1 MTRMLAALRTDV
13 ALQARNGLYA
23 ISAVFSAIMA
33 AALIW
38 LSSASSLQRTVPMGI
53 LFVVGGS
60 TLMYV
65 VAMVLLERDDGTL
78 EAVSVS
84 PLRPQEYLAAKVVSL
99 SGLAVFEGLVLVGV
113 AVVWLDRSSLG
124 GATTPLL
131 IAGLVGLG
139 VLHTLVGIII
149 VVRYSRIM
157 EALMP
162 MGLVAVVFQVPAL
175 YFIGA
180 LPSRVALV
188 VPSAAPAMLVR
199 AAFVP
204 LEGWEWT
211 YALVGTGLSTV
222 LAAIWAHRAF
232 VHHII
237 RKGVRA

>member
-1 MTRMLAALRTDV
+1 MTRVLAALRTDV

-23 ISAVFSAIMA
+23 ISVLFAAIMA
-33 AALIW
+33 GALIW
-38 LSSASSLQRTVPMGI
+38 LSSAASLQRMVPMGI
-53 LFVVGGS
+53 LFIVGGS

-78 EAVSVS
+78 EAISVS
-84 PLRPQEYLAAKVVSL
+84 PLRPREYLAAKVASL
-99 SGLAVFEGLVLVGV
+99 TGLAVFEGLILATV
-113 AVVWLDRSSLG
+113 AMAWLDRSSLA
-124 GATTPLL
+124 GAAVPLL
-131 IAGLVGLG
+131 VAGLVGLG

-162 MGLVAVVFQVPAL
+162 MGLVAVVFQIPAL
-175 YFIGA
+175 YFVGA
-180 LPSRVALV
+180 LPSRLALA

-199 AAFVP
+199 GAFVP
-204 LEGWEWT
+204 LEAWEWA
-211 YALVGTGLSTV
+211 YALLGTTV
-222 LAAIWAHRAF
+222 CIIVAALWAHRAF

>member
-1 MTRMLAALRTDV
+1 MSRVLAALRTDV
-13 ALQARNGLYA
+13 ALQSRNGLYA
-23 ISAVFSAIMA
+23 ISVLFAAVMA
-33 AALIW
+33 GALIW
-38 LSSASSLQRTVPMGI
+38 LSSPASVQRTVPMGI

-84 PLRPQEYLAAKVVSL
+84 PLRPAEYLAAKVASL
-99 SGLAVFEGLVLVGV
+99 SGIAVFEGIILAVGTM
-113 AVVWLDRSSLG
+113 AWLDRASLSG
-124 GATTPLL
+124 TAVLL
-131 IAGLVGLG
+131 LVVGLLGLG
-139 VLHTLVGIII
+139 VVHTLVGIII
-149 VVRYSRIM
+149 VVRYGRIM

-175 YFIGA
+175 YFVGA
-180 LPSRVALV
+180 LPSRFALAI
-188 VPSAAPAMLVR
+188 PSAAPAMFVR

-204 LEGWEWT
+204 LEPWEWA
-211 YALVGTGLSTV
+211 YAILGTSLVIVVAGL
-222 LAAIWAHRAF
+222 WAHRAF